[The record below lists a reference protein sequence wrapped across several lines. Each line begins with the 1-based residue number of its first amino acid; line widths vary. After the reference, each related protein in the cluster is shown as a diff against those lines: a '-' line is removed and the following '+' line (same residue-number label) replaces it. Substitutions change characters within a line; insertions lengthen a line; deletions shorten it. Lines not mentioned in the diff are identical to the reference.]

1 MSFFRLRM
9 PVHHTPPLLLPAPMI
24 RCLAVDDEAPALAIL
39 ADYIGQIPFL
49 TLVGTTTNPIEAL
62 TWVQQ
67 GRVDLVFLD
76 IQMPRL
82 TGLQFLKLAGNRC
95 KVVLTTAYPEYALEG
110 YENDVVDY
118 LLKPISFERF
128 FKAAQKALAF
138 VPGPPPEPMAAPLPA
153 PVSAVVGPPAAGHM
167 FVKGESKNKFL
178 RINYADILYIEGL
191 SNYVSIHLPTQR
203 VVTYQTLKELAET
216 LPQPPFL
223 RVHKSFIV
231 SLDKIRMVDG
241 NTIYIQDKEI
251 PVSDTYREQLYRL
264 IREA

>member
-1 MSFFRLRM
+1 
-9 PVHHTPPLLLPAPMI
+9 MI

-76 IQMPRL
+76 IQMPKL
-82 TGLQFLKLAGNRC
+82 TGLQFLKLAGSKC

-128 FKAAQKALAF
+128 FKAAQKALALM
-138 VPGPPPEPMAAPLPA
+138 PAAPPEPVAAVVAPAPLGAAP
-153 PVSAVVGPPAAGHM
+153 GHM

-178 RINYADILYIEGL
+178 RVNYADILYIEGL

-203 VVTYQTLKELAET
+203 VVTYQTLRELAET

-241 NTIYIQDKEI
+241 NTLYIQDKEI
-251 PVSDTYREQLYRL
+251 PVSDTYREQFFRL